1 MGQGEGSG
9 QFSVLGF
16 QFSVFSSQF
25 SVFSSQFSVFGF
37 RFSVFG
43 WQLAWMNHE
52 MHEMHEREWPW
63 LRVGESRQRE

>member
-9 QFSVLGF
+9 QFSVL
-16 QFSVFSSQF
+16 SSQF
-25 SVFSSQFSVFGF
+25 SVLSFQFSVLGFRFSVFGF

-52 MHEMHEREWPW
+52 MHEREWPW
-63 LRVGESRQRE
+63 LRVGESRRRE